1 MKRKVTERRRHRK
14 LTHQPLHIS
23 MRPGVEAS
31 CRAEARL
38 YRSHALPMQQLR
50 ARRFNRVANLQGAR
64 VSASQKQACV
74 CRGSRT
80 VWPRLSSSRTPVIC
94 HGGLSQCGRAMT
106 AAARVCDI
114 PPSGPPQQPLL

>member
-64 VSASQKQACV
+64 QCISKTGV
-74 CRGSRT
+74 CMQG
-80 VWPRLSSSRTPVIC
+80 
-94 HGGLSQCGRAMT
+94 
-106 AAARVCDI
+106 
-114 PPSGPPQQPLL
+114 